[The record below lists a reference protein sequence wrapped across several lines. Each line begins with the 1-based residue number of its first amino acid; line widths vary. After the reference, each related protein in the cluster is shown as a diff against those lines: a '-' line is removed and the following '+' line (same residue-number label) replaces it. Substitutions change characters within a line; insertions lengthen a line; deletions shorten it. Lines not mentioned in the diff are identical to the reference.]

1 MDVDRI
7 RKGISGVII
16 LTIAG
21 FSPAYPQVQKK
32 LSLEAIYKEYKF
44 YSKSIANIRSMNDG
58 NHYTTLNSGR
68 YIEKYDYET
77 GSFIENIFD
86 ITTIDDSPI
95 SGFSGY
101 EFNKDESKILLT
113 SAKEKIY
120 RHSYVADYYI
130 FDRKINKIIPLT
142 SKGKSQ
148 LATFS
153 PDGSKLA
160 FVRKNNLFYKDLVKE
175 KEIQITFDGEFNK
188 IINGAP
194 DWVYEEEFS
203 FNKAFEWSPNSK
215 RIAYYRFNEEGVKQF
230 NLTQYNGLY
239 PEWYRFKYPKAG
251 EENSIVDIW
260 VMDIETG
267 IKMKMDIGREKDQY
281 IPRIEWTMDAGTLS
295 IMRLNRLQNYL
306 EILHANAATGRSRVV
321 YSERE
326 DQYISEA
333 SDETITYLENGKE
346 FIFISER
353 DNYKHF
359 YLCNFITGIIDPIT
373 SGNFDITGFL
383 GYNEKTKTLYFTSH
397 ERSPLQQDIYSI
409 GINGKNK
416 KLLSSEA
423 GWNEAVFSNNYNYFI
438 NTWSNINHPAIISLK
453 DKKGKLIRILED
465 NQSLKN
471 NMNEYGFTKTEFF
484 SFLTSD
490 DIELFGYMI
499 KPADFDNSKKYPVF
513 MYVYGG
519 PESQK
524 VTDAYFDRLPWFQ
537 QFAQSGYIVVCVDGR
552 GTDGRGEAFRKAT
565 YMQLGKYE
573 TFDQT
578 EAAKYL
584 TGLKYVDKDRI
595 GIFGWSY
602 GGYMSLSCLFKS
614 PDMFKMAI
622 SVAPVT
628 NWRFYDTIYTER
640 FMRTP
645 QENPEGYDENSPI
658 NFVQGMK
665 GKLLLIHGMEDDNVH
680 FQNSVELTES
690 LVDAEIQFDM
700 QFYPNKNHNISGR
713 NTTFHLYERM
723 TGFVLEN
730 L

>member
-1 MDVDRI
+1 MDTDRI
-7 RKGISGVII
+7 RKAITGLLIF
-16 LTIAG
+16 TFAG
-21 FSPAYPQVQKK
+21 FLPAYPQVQKK
-32 LSLEAIYKEYKF
+32 LSLEPIYKEYKF
-44 YSKSIANIRSMNDG
+44 YSRTIANIRSMNDG
-58 NHYTTLNSGR
+58 DHYTILNSGR
-68 YIEKYDYET
+68 YIEKYNYET
-77 GSFIENIFD
+77 GSFIEHIFD
-86 ITTIDDSPI
+86 ITSLEDSPI
-95 SGFSGY
+95 SGFYEY
-101 EFNKDESKILLT
+101 EFNEDESKILLT
-113 SAKEKIY
+113 SAVERIY
-120 RHSYVADYYI
+120 RHSYVADFYI
-130 FDRKINKIIPLT
+130 FERKTGKITPLSIN
-142 SKGKSQ
+142 GKSQ

-153 PDGSKLA
+153 PDGSKVA
-160 FVRKNNLFYKDLVKE
+160 FVRKNNLFYKDLVMGGE
-175 KEIQITFDGEFNK
+175 VQITFDGESNK

-203 FNKAFEWSPNSK
+203 FNKAFAWSPDSK
-215 RIAYYRFNEEGVKQF
+215 RIAYYRFDEERVKQF

-239 PEWYRFKYPKAG
+239 PEWYQFKYPKAG
-251 EENSIVDIW
+251 EENSIVEIW
-260 VMDIETG
+260 VNDIESG

-281 IPRIEWTMDAGTLS
+281 IPRIEWTSDPGILS
-295 IMRLNRLQNYL
+295 IMRLNRLQNQL
-306 EILHANAATGRSRVV
+306 EILHANANTGRSKVV

-326 DQYISEA
+326 DQYISEP

-346 FIFISER
+346 FIIISER
-353 DNYKHF
+353 DNFKHF
-359 YLCNFITGIIDPIT
+359 YLYNFLDGKTDPIT

-383 GYNEKTKTLYFTSH
+383 GYNEKTKTLYYTSH
-397 ERSPLQQDIYSI
+397 ERLPLQQDVYSI
-409 GINGKNK
+409 QINGKNK
-416 KLLSSEA
+416 KLLSPEP
-423 GWNEAVFSNNYNYFI
+423 GWNEAVFSNNYKYFI
-438 NTWSNINHPAIISLK
+438 STWSNINHPPVISLK
-453 DKKGKLIRILED
+453 DKKGELIRVLED
-465 NQSLKN
+465 NNSLKT
-471 NMNEYGFTKTEFF
+471 NMYEYGFTRTEFF

-490 DIELFGYMI
+490 NIELFGYMI
-499 KPADFDNSKKYPVF
+499 KPPNFDNSKKYPVF

-537 QFAQSGYIVVCVDGR
+537 QLSQAGYIVVCVDGR

-573 TFDQT
+573 TYDQT

-584 TGLKYVDKDRI
+584 ASLDYVDKDRI

-614 PDMFKMAI
+614 PEIFKMAI

-665 GKLLLIHGMEDDNVH
+665 GKLLLIHGMDDDNVH
-680 FQNSVELTES
+680 FQNSVELTKS
-690 LVDAEIQFDM
+690 LVDAEKQFDM
-700 QFYPNKNHNISGR
+700 QFYPGKNHNISGR
-713 NTTFHLYERM
+713 NTTYHLYERM
-723 TGFVLEN
+723 TGFILEN